1 MLEFNATFFIGMF
14 SFIIFMIIMNSI
26 LYKPLERIAKER
38 ESLISK
44 NHEDA
49 KTANEQ
55 RETLKKQHEESVDKS
70 RILAKEIYKKKI
82 SEYKVQKENILIN
95 AKTLLKRDLAIL
107 SARLGGDEREAKLLL
122 KDKITDLASS
132 AASKILGF
140 EVTAQKPDDGLLN
153 SYLE

>member
-14 SFIIFMIIMNSI
+14 SFIIFMIIMNAV

-44 NHEDA
+44 NHEEA
-49 KTANEQ
+49 KTADEQ
-55 RETLKKQHEESVDKS
+55 SATLKKQHEESVSKS
-70 RILAKEIYKKKI
+70 RILAKEIYEKSI
-82 SEYKVQKENILIN
+82 SEYKSQKENILAN
-95 AKTLLKRDLAIL
+95 AKNLLKRDLAVL
-107 SARLGGDEREAKLLL
+107 SARLDGDEREAKLLL

-140 EVTAQKPDDGLLN
+140 EVTVEKPDDGLLN